1 MVPAVRQTSAT
12 TIPADK
18 RVVIATAIVL
28 DTDYLNH
35 TCARTQGGC
44 ARALLIRPYPRRS
57 GYYDALRGGNHT
69 IDVQRLRLLPTNAT
83 PAGTCAITA
92 ARGGHDSLRVTEA
105 RDLSLNV
112 KPARLRRRLSIMI
125 RPQHVLRLAVVLCA
139 VGTMH
144 AQQPDAAQIA
154 QERRQA
160 ELDAPKLVEVLELKP
175 GMTVADVGSGF
186 GAMTVVLG
194 HWIGSGRVF
203 ATDITERAL
212 RQTREY
218 VKKEALTNVT
228 VIEGAEAATNLPDA
242 CCDAIFL
249 RNVYHHITIVDAFN
263 KSLVA
268 ALKPGGRLAIIDL
281 EDRSG
286 GQIPK
291 GVPANRGGHGVPPG
305 IVVDELKAAGLT
317 HIRTTEKWPPGEPT
331 FLALFRK

>member
-1 MVPAVRQTSAT
+1 MMGRQ
-12 TIPADK
+12 
-18 RVVIATAIVL
+18 
-28 DTDYLNH
+28 H
-35 TCARTQGGC
+35 
-44 ARALLIRPYPRRS
+44 LLQM
-57 GYYDALRGGNHT
+57 L
-69 IDVQRLRLLPTNAT
+69 
-83 PAGTCAITA
+83 
-92 ARGGHDSLRVTEA
+92 
-105 RDLSLNV
+105 
-112 KPARLRRRLSIMI
+112 
-125 RPQHVLRLAVVLCA
+125 VVLCA
-139 VGTMH
+139 VGAVH
-144 AQQPDAAQIA
+144 AKQPDAAQLA

-160 ELDAPKLVEVLELKP
+160 ERDAPKLVEVLELKP

-203 ATDITERAL
+203 ATDVTEHAL

-218 VKKEALTNVT
+218 VKKEGLTNVT

-249 RNVYHHITIVDAFN
+249 RNVYHHITAVDAFN
-263 KSLVA
+263 RSLVA
-268 ALKPGGRLAIIDL
+268 SLKPGGRLAIIDL

-317 HIRTTEKWPPGEPT
+317 HIRTVEKWPPGEPT

>member
-1 MVPAVRQTSAT
+1 MMRRQH
-12 TIPADK
+12 
-18 RVVIATAIVL
+18 L
-28 DTDYLNH
+28 FQML
-35 TCARTQGGC
+35 
-44 ARALLIRPYPRRS
+44 
-57 GYYDALRGGNHT
+57 
-69 IDVQRLRLLPTNAT
+69 
-83 PAGTCAITA
+83 
-92 ARGGHDSLRVTEA
+92 
-105 RDLSLNV
+105 
-112 KPARLRRRLSIMI
+112 
-125 RPQHVLRLAVVLCA
+125 VVLCA
-139 VGTMH
+139 VGAVH

-186 GAMTVVLG
+186 GAMGVVLG

-203 ATDITERAL
+203 ATDITEHAL

-218 VKKEALTNVT
+218 VKKEGLTNVT

-249 RNVYHHITIVDAFN
+249 RNVYHHITAVDAFN
-263 KSLVA
+263 RSLVA
-268 ALKPGGRLAIIDL
+268 SLKLGGRLAIIDL
-281 EDRSG
+281 EDRNG

-317 HIRTTEKWPPGEPT
+317 HIRTAEKWPPGEPT